1 MQIIHQEFTQT
12 LEIKKSKFIAHVCP
26 YSHFKELMQKL
37 KDEHPKG
44 RHFVYAYR
52 YLNEFDQ
59 IVENSSDDG
68 EPKGVAGRPT
78 LTVIQGHDLIN
89 TAIITIRYF
98 GGIKLGMG
106 GMVRAYSD
114 SANEVLNSCE
124 LLEYIEYCY
133 ESIEVEYTNLS
144 IVEYECKKLSVIIET
159 KSFEDR
165 VKLTLKGAKN
175 SLNAI
180 LDIVS

>member
-1 MQIIHQEFTQT
+1 MIEV
-12 LEIKKSKFIAHVCP
+12 KKSKFISYIVE
-26 YSHFKELMQKL
+26 YKNFSQTLKQLKL
-37 KDEHPKG
+37 KHQKA
-44 RHFVYAYR
+44 RHIIYAYR
-52 YLNEFDQ
+52 YLNEYNQ

-89 TAIITIRYF
+89 TVIITIRYF

-133 ESIEVEYTNLS
+133 ESIEVEYSNLS
-144 IVEYECKKLSVIIET
+144 IVEYECKKLGIIIDT